1 MSAVSTSVEGKVATV
16 RFDRGG
22 KANALNSELI
32 AGLESAASAVG
43 QRVDVDAVVLTGAAA
58 IFAAGVDLKDE
69 ELWKT
74 GAGDVERAQAMNAGG
89 RMTDA
94 WRQVPQAV
102 IAAIEGPAIGGGA
115 ILALTADFRVMGSSS
130 YLSFPEVRLGMTL
143 GWGGLPLLVERLGSS
158 RAKRVLFCDE
168 KIGPEEAL
176 SLGLCDRIVDD
187 GAAVTAAW
195 AWAAELA
202 EVPALALRMTKS
214 AIDGHARQNWAGWSE
229 ADQFYLSRRLLEEAG
244 RK

>member
-229 ADQFYLSRRLLEEAG
+229 TDQFYLSRRLLEEAG